1 MIAEWRKCFQYNFA
15 TVAIGRAM
23 ARKYG
28 NLDNLPLSGNGEV
41 LAAQPLNGVAANIC
55 LNALY
60 NLYRP
65 NPLANTANSL
75 DTANEFSCR
84 IVANHI
90 LLG

>member
-1 MIAEWRKCFQYNFA
+1 MIPEWRKCFQYNL
-15 TVAIGRAM
+15 R
-23 ARKYG
+23 RSRG

-55 LNALY
+55 LKY

-65 NPLANTANSL
+65 NPLSNTANSL